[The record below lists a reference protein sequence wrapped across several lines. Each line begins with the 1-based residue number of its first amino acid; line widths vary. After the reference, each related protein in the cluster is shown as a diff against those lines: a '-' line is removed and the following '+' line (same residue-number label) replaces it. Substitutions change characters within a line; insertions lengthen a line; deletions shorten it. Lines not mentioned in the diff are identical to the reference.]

1 MVSAEAMATVR
12 RVIVMDRDAETD
24 RDTTEE
30 TVHRVTVTDRDA
42 AEIVRDITEETVR
55 RAIVTDRDAETDQD
69 ITEET
74 VRRVT
79 VMDRDAET
87 DRDTTVTDRDAEE
100 IVQDITEATVRR
112 MVDVTAVEDRAQEA
126 VQAVRRAVPSTH
138 RWRPSRRTEDTITLI
153 IRSRKNS
160 TKMRISAN

>member
-12 RVIVMDRDAETD
+12 RVI
-24 RDTTEE
+24 
-30 TVHRVTVTDRDA
+30 
-42 AEIVRDITEETVR
+42 
-55 RAIVTDRDAETDQD
+55 
-69 ITEET
+69 
-74 VRRVT
+74 

-126 VQAVRRAVPSTH
+126 VQAVR
-138 RWRPSRRTEDTITLI
+138 
-153 IRSRKNS
+153 
-160 TKMRISAN
+160 